1 MSTLEKERAFFKANQ
16 AEWSKAY
23 LGKFVLVKGDK
34 LIGFFDNPEKA
45 VSEGLRRFG
54 AESFL
59 VRGVDEKDE
68 TVRIPTLMFSF
79 LNAYSTCP
87 S

>member
-1 MSTLEKERAFFKANQ
+1 MNPLENELAFFKANQ

-23 LGKFVLVKGDK
+23 SGKFVLVKGDK
-34 LIGFFDNPEKA
+34 LISFFDNPEKA
-45 VSEGLRRFG
+45 VSEGLRQFG

-68 TVRIPTLMFSF
+68 TVRIPSLMFDF
-79 LNAYSTCP
+79 LNAYSTRP
-87 S
+87 G